1 MSENTNTNSKQS
13 RWKSKVLWAAVA
25 AQVLALLQMTGL
37 LALLGVDAGTAGDV
51 VAGVLQLLAI
61 VGVVND
67 PTNGEGW

>member
-1 MSENTNTNSKQS
+1 MSENNTNSKQS

-37 LALLGVDAGTAGDV
+37 LARLGVDAGTAGDV
-51 VAGVLQLLAI
+51 VAAVLQLLVI

>member
-1 MSENTNTNSKQS
+1 MEKQS

-25 AQVLALLQMTGL
+25 AQVLALGQVLGL
-37 LALLGVDAGTAGDV
+37 WARLGMEQNAVSDT
-51 VAGVLQLLAI
+51 VAAALQLLAL